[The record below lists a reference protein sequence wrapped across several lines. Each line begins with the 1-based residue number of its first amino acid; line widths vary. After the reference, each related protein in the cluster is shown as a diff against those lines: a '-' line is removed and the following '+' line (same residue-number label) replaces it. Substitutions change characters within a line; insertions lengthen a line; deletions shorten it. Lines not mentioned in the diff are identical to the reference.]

1 MFANYLKGK
10 KTVKDIINVNKAEMY
25 EKLFKDDSSKTNF
38 LKKKY
43 YRMVGTGCI
52 FLKTILLIK

>member
-1 MFANYLKGK
+1 
-10 KTVKDIINVNKAEMY
+10 MY

-38 LKKKY
+38 LRKKY
-43 YRMVGTGCI
+43 YRMVGTGYI